1 MNHLFTLFIS
11 LLSLSLAAQETN
23 PFAKFGSVQAA
34 HLSNK
39 FYKIDSSAGAVV
51 LSDLGYTS
59 IEGNSKGWFS
69 LVIRRHKVIHILDQ
83 KSYDEA
89 DIEIPLYRERGA
101 AEKLENIRAVTYNL
115 RNGKVHQS
123 KLQKSGIYTEQVNK
137 TLQVKKILMP
147 AVKKGSI
154 IEIEYEISSDFI
166 NNLDP
171 WYFQGTLP
179 VLWSEYQLSLPRFFS
194 YGIISYGYQDY
205 FINQK
210 KERGASFIVLK
221 EEGVAGQRF
230 HFSTLVTDYRWVQKN
245 IPAIRSGEFTSA
257 IKNHIARLEFQLSAH
272 NAPLTP
278 KTFINT
284 WPALTES
291 LLSSEQFGD
300 PADPVHN
307 WLGPEVKRLIPVA
320 VSPGDSA
327 EAVFRFVR
335 DQFTCTSYSALWREQ
350 SYRQVWKSRNGSVA
364 EINLLLAVLLN
375 QAGMKAEPV
384 ILSTTGNGYVQ
395 EAFPMITA
403 FNYVICRL
411 SLNGDTFYLD
421 ASRPRLGFG
430 KLLPEC
436 YNGHARV
443 VNDEGTAVY
452 LNASDFSESRRTTA
466 IILPGMAG
474 EEWTVRLKIVPGYH
488 ESYLWR
494 MRLLEQGR
502 ESFTTELARQYGM
515 DAVIE
520 DLVIDS
526 LVQYESPLKFEFTL
540 KMKPGNED
548 LLYINPLFG
557 ERYKI
562 NPFQSAKRNYPVEI
576 PYALD
581 ETFLLTLPV
590 PEGYEPE
597 FIPRPLIAKID
608 SAGKN
613 IFEYLVTWSGNT
625 ISLQSKIKI
634 SQTVFQPG
642 EYDALKNFFDLVVDK
657 QNERIVFRKVR

>member
-1 MNHLFTLFIS
+1 MRKIFTFFLCF
-11 LLSLSLAAQETN
+11 LSICLTAQETN
-23 PFAKFGSVQAA
+23 PFAKFGTVNAG
-34 HLSNK
+34 HLAK
-39 FYKIDSSAGAVV
+39 KTYPIDSNASAVV
-51 LSDLGYTS
+51 LSDVGYTT
-59 IEGNSKGWFS
+59 IEGNLKGWFS
-69 LVIRRHKVIHILDQ
+69 VITRRHRVIHILD
-83 KSYDEA
+83 KKGAYEA
-89 DIEIPLYRERGA
+89 DLEFQLYKEGGSS
-101 AEKLENIRAVTYNL
+101 EKLENIRAVTYNL
-115 RNGKVHQS
+115 RDGKLRQT
-123 KLQKSGIYTEQVNK
+123 KLEKSSIYTEQVNPN
-137 TLQVKKILMP
+137 LQVKKIIMP
-147 AVKKGSI
+147 AVKPGSI
-154 IEIEYEISSDFI
+154 VEYEYEISSDFI

-171 WYFQGTLP
+171 WYFQGSLP

-205 FINQK
+205 HINEK
-210 KERGASFIVLK
+210 KEKGASFVVLK

-230 HFSTLVTDYRWVQKN
+230 HFSTVVSDYRWVLKHV
-245 IPAIRSGEFTSA
+245 PAIRTENFTSA

-278 KTFINT
+278 KTFTNT

-300 PADPVHN
+300 PADPLNN
-307 WLGPEVKRLIPVA
+307 WLRPEVERMMQFA
-320 VSPGDSA
+320 ESTMDSA
-327 EAVFRFVR
+327 EAIFRFVR
-335 DQFTCTSYSALWREQ
+335 DQFTCTSYSALWREKNL
-350 SYRQVWKSRNGSVA
+350 RQVWKSRNGSVA
-364 EINLLLAVLLN
+364 EINLLLAALLR

-395 EAFPMITA
+395 ESFPMITA

-411 SLNGDTFYLD
+411 PLNGDTFYLD

-430 KLLPEC
+430 LLLPEC

-443 VNDEGTAVY
+443 VNEEATAVY
-452 LNASDFSESRRTTA
+452 LDAADFRESRVTTA
-466 IILPGMAG
+466 IILPGQGDEA
-474 EEWTVRLKIVPGYH
+474 WTARLKIMPGYH
-488 ESYLWR
+488 ESYQWR
-494 MRLLEQGR
+494 MRLLEEGS
-502 ESFTTELARQYGM
+502 ESFAAELTRQYGM

-520 DLVIDS
+520 NLVIDS
-526 LVQYESPLKFEFTL
+526 LLQYENPLKFEFNL

-562 NPFQSAKRNYPVEI
+562 NPFQSAKRNYPVEM

-590 PEGYEPE
+590 PEGYDPE
-597 FIPRPLIAKID
+597 YIPRPLIAKID

-613 IFEYLVTWSGNT
+613 VFEYLVTWSGNT

-642 EYDALKNFFDLVVDK
+642 EYEALKSFFDLVVNK
-657 QNERIVFRKVR
+657 QNERIIFRKTR